1 MLEKEKLEM
10 DKDQIGE
17 MPEAAVFSLKKF
29 ARTRP
34 RRTTSRVR

>member
-1 MLEKEKLEM
+1 MLEKEKEEM
-10 DKDQIGE
+10 DRDQIGE